1 MPIGKKDIGIWVSLS
16 VSESGISLTFFKSC
30 AVYLTECSYVYD
42 LMLEVQD
49 TSGGQTTAETSFN
62 DYEQASKGRNVIDLV
77 FINYGD
83 SVANGLATSA
93 PISNGL
99 MYADMYAGSQFTPL
113 PDRTAGKRLVSILY
127 ILSRFL
133 LARSNR
139 IKKSGQVVM

>member
-30 AVYLTECSYVYD
+30 FVYLTECSYVYD

-49 TSGGQTTAETSFN
+49 TSGTAETSFN

-83 SVANGLATSA
+83 SVANGLAASA

-113 PDRTAGKRLVSILY
+113 PDRTAGKWLVSILY
-127 ILSRFL
+127 ILSQFL